1 MGPGVSD
8 ADYRRWV
15 DAFARMEAAPGFAQL
30 RAESGLYPFSLTGD
44 ALTRWVTQAINDYNR
59 QAREFNLVREH

>member
-1 MGPGVSD
+1 
-8 ADYRRWV
+8 
-15 DAFARMEAAPGFAQL
+15 MEATPGFAQL